1 MGYGVALELSVS
13 ALTSFPLS
21 QRCVRMKK
29 FLMVALVASAVMA
42 AQAPDA
48 NAGPLRNLIARV
60 TNRPK
65 PVPPSPVVPPAPK
78 ATYNGNNLGTVVASC
93 AGCQNNSSTSG
104 IIWAS
109 GGTCANGNC
118 SH

>member
-1 MGYGVALELSVS
+1 
-13 ALTSFPLS
+13 
-21 QRCVRMKK
+21 MKK

-48 NAGPLRNLIARV
+48 NAGPLRNLIARI

-65 PVPPSPVVPPAPK
+65 PTPPTPVATSVAYVPQT
-78 ATYNGNNLGTVVASC
+78 TYVASC